1 LRDGL
6 SGSHVRFR
14 SVPASRHRCAVGRR
28 QQRRNCSNQAA
39 TTKQQTTK
47 EQLRN
52 SRSQEDVEPGGND
65 LPKPKE
71 DAIVLE
77 GTVVEP
83 LPNAMFRVE
92 LENGH
97 KVLAHS
103 SGKMR
108 MHRIRILP
116 GDRVQVEITPYDLSR
131 GRITYRYK

>member
-1 LRDGL
+1 VG
-6 SGSHVRFR
+6 SGAGGHIRQHP
-14 SVPASRHRCAVGRR
+14 VPASRRRCARGPER
-28 QQRRNCSNQAA
+28 
-39 TTKQQTTK
+39 TT
-47 EQLRN
+47 EEN
-52 SRSQEDVEPGGND
+52 H

-116 GDRVQVEITPYDLSR
+116 GDKVQVEITPYDLNR